1 MPCNDGGPTKE
12 EIISDQRKRLDKL
25 AALMCATMHDL
36 EDQGLLLK
44 TRGDAQHWYAEHKK
58 MDAERERREAV
69 YAKQKQI
76 RNSILSTLTAEQ
88 KLAMAQFPV
97 TWLEATRENP

>member
-1 MPCNDGGPTKE
+1 MPCNDGGPSNE
-12 EIISDQRKRLDKL
+12 EIISEQRKRLDKL

-44 TRGDAQHWYAEHKK
+44 TRGDAQQWYAEHKK

-69 YAKQKQI
+69 FAKQKEI
-76 RNSILSTLTAEQ
+76 KKNILSKLTMEQ

-97 TWLEATRENP
+97 TWLEATREKP